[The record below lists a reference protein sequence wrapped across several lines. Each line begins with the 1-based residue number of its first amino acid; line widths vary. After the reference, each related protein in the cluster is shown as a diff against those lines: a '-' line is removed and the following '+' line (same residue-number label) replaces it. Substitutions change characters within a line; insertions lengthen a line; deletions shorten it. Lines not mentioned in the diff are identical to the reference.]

1 MLRVMIVSGHDFE
14 KTGCVNTKLNVNEYK
29 IVQRIINRVMDLE
42 NFKDVDLVYKARNA
56 SLNELPKEINKWNPD
71 LAIEVHLNAANGSAQ
86 GSETLV
92 WHTSKKGAEYGEL
105 FSKVASEK
113 TGYRNR
119 GILKVKD
126 KENGCVFLKG
136 TSCPAILI
144 EPFFLDSIKDNAELD
159 KAIENSAKA
168 IIEFLAKIK

>member
-1 MLRVMIVSGHDFE
+1 MIVSGHDFE
-14 KTGCVNTKLNVNEYK
+14 KTGCVNTRLNVNEYK

-42 NFKDVDLVYKARNA
+42 RFKDVDLVYKARNA
-56 SLNELPKEINKWNPD
+56 SLSNLPKEINLWSPN
-71 LAIEVHLNAANGSAQ
+71 LAIEVHLNAANGVAQ

-92 WHTSKKGAEYGEL
+92 WHTSTKGAEYGKL
-105 FSKVASEK
+105 FSKIASSK
-113 TGYRNR
+113 TGYRDR
-119 GILKVKD
+119 GIINVKD

-144 EPFFLDSIKDNAELD
+144 EPFFLDAIKDSSELE
-159 KAIENSAKA
+159 KAIENSALA